1 MKTQFLLILFFFG
14 LLFESAYSVSP
25 KKDKV
30 YEVPVFYKDR
40 NKTKIRQVPQ
50 QTFKIGNYRYFLF
63 RFKDLYK
70 ASDGIY
76 PDYLFFHLNSS
87 YMKNTISYAIANEKS
102 SHINQN
108 YDFNK
113 LRFFSPNITYRKYVR
128 HVRVSNYMAIYA
140 KRTDERR
147 RDTLIIKVN
156 EMRNETMEMKPL
168 SSLPSELKIQFDNM
182 INSRKVVKITKKDDL
197 RHNHDLYDHKD
208 LKNDWHKINDKW
220 RKVESDWKHLRDKM
234 PQSSYDYNRKYYS
247 GRRYRRFWGF
257 FWFGMTIYF
266 IGFIIIIAYI
276 LVNRRKKSFTD
287 VLKNPVVPLNN
298 QNV

>member
-1 MKTQFLLILFFFG
+1 
-14 LLFESAYSVSP
+14 
-25 KKDKV
+25 
-30 YEVPVFYKDR
+30 
-40 NKTKIRQVPQ
+40 
-50 QTFKIGNYRYFLF
+50 
-63 RFKDLYK
+63 
-70 ASDGIY
+70 
-76 PDYLFFHLNSS
+76 
-87 YMKNTISYAIANEKS
+87 MKNTISYAIANEKS

-182 INSRKVVKITKKDDL
+182 INSRKVVKITKKDDW

>member
-1 MKTQFLLILFFFG
+1 
-14 LLFESAYSVSP
+14 
-25 KKDKV
+25 
-30 YEVPVFYKDR
+30 
-40 NKTKIRQVPQ
+40 
-50 QTFKIGNYRYFLF
+50 
-63 RFKDLYK
+63 
-70 ASDGIY
+70 
-76 PDYLFFHLNSS
+76 
-87 YMKNTISYAIANEKS
+87 
-102 SHINQN
+102 
-108 YDFNK
+108 
-113 LRFFSPNITYRKYVR
+113 
-128 HVRVSNYMAIYA
+128 MAIYA

-182 INSRKVVKITKKDDL
+182 INSRKVVKITKKDDW

>member
-1 MKTQFLLILFFFG
+1 
-14 LLFESAYSVSP
+14 
-25 KKDKV
+25 
-30 YEVPVFYKDR
+30 
-40 NKTKIRQVPQ
+40 
-50 QTFKIGNYRYFLF
+50 
-63 RFKDLYK
+63 
-70 ASDGIY
+70 
-76 PDYLFFHLNSS
+76 
-87 YMKNTISYAIANEKS
+87 
-102 SHINQN
+102 
-108 YDFNK
+108 
-113 LRFFSPNITYRKYVR
+113 
-128 HVRVSNYMAIYA
+128 MAIYA

-182 INSRKVVKITKKDDL
+182 INSRKVVKITKKDDY

-234 PQSSYDYNRKYYS
+234 PQSSYDYKRNHHS